1 MTYLRNGWEYLT
13 EDEAAV
19 RGAIL
24 ELAAR
29 KRTGNNSQIAS
40 ATGLSRTLVGK
51 ITTELRMRGFITNT
65 GKGAAYHWRVTAQ
78 PVPYST
84 EARHAAIALR
94 RRQRELNEQIRTE
107 RTSS

>member
-1 MTYLRNGWEYLT
+1 MTYLRDGFEYLT

-24 ELAAR
+24 ELTAR

-51 ITTELRMRGFITNT
+51 ITTELRMRGFIVNT

-84 EARHAAIALR
+84 EARQRDRELA
-94 RRQRELNEQIRTE
+94 RRQRELNEQDRAGG
-107 RTSS
+107 TS

>member
-1 MTYLRNGWEYLT
+1 MTYLRSGWEYLT

-29 KRTGNNSQIAS
+29 PQTGNNSQIAS
-40 ATGLSRTLVGK
+40 ATGPSRPRLGK

-65 GKGAAYHWRVTAQ
+65 GKGAAYHWRVTAL
-78 PVPYST
+78 PVPYSV
-84 EARHAAIALR
+84 EARQAALALL
-94 RRQRELNEQIRTE
+94 RRQRALNEQIRAGG
-107 RTSS
+107 TS